1 MELVKQV
8 EGEILPHAITAYNPF
23 RAKIAEMQEVNA
35 KTIFQYNT
43 PKGNTEARSYIY
55 KLRQSKAEVERVR
68 KAEKAASL
76 EYGRKVDSEA
86 KMIVDEIDA
95 MIEVHQ
101 KPLDEIEAKEKARV
115 AAIQESID
123 VIKKFQE
130 CAGNTSEEIRNALD
144 VLNSIDV
151 DASYEEFQIEA
162 EKQKAIALANQQAE
176 LLVAEKREAEA
187 AELERLRKE
196 AAEREQ
202 KEREER
208 IATEAA
214 KRAKKEA
221 EEKAANDARIAK
233 EKADAE
239 AKAAEEAARK
249 REQAERDAKEKAER
263 ELKEANER
271 AEKAAQA
278 ERDKIAKEAADKA
291 AEDAKRAANEAHVK
305 AINENIVF
313 AIKDLLGI
321 DAVELVESISQGH
334 IANLSIQY

>member
-35 KTIFQYNT
+35 KTVFQYST

-76 EYGRKVDSEA
+76 EYGRKVDTEA
-86 KMIVDEIDA
+86 KMIVDEIEA

-115 AAIQESID
+115 AAIQESIE

-176 LLVAEKREAEA
+176 LLIAEKREAEA

-202 KEREER
+202 KEREDK
-208 IATEAA
+208 IAKDAA
-214 KRAKKEA
+214 
-221 EEKAANDARIAK
+221 EKATKD
-233 EKADAE
+233 
-239 AKAAEEAARK
+239 AEEAAARKAKEEKEASDK
-249 REQAERDAKEKAER
+249 REKDALDAKNKAEKDKKDAEEKAER

-278 ERDKIAKEAADKA
+278 ERNKIAKEAADKA

-321 DAVELVESISQGH
+321 DAVELVESISLGH